1 MDNDK
6 IVRKEHVKNLIF
18 QIAPIVGLVLLFGLF
33 MAFAVIKDIN
43 IPYSMKN
50 IINQSVIV
58 VVVATGAIFIYTL
71 GSFDISLGANMCVSA
86 LIGAMAY
93 NRTGSLAVMIGT
105 CILTAVL
112 IALVCSVLASV
123 FNLPVFVTTIAM
135 LSLLNA
141 AVLMLIGANSTGDII
156 QVPAEAVSAINT
168 VWFKLII
175 MLVYLGICVFVFNF
189 LKLGRQ
195 EKFAGGNPECARLTG
210 LNNSKL
216 AIIAF
221 IMAGIGV
228 GLGAFLTIT
237 YAPTLS
243 RNTASSVG
251 MDVIIS
257 IVFGGMPVSGGARS
271 KIYSAVV
278 GALSMTLLS
287 QIMLMLNLNSG
298 ISQMVKAIIFI
309 LVVFISMSDGR
320 KSILPR

>member
-1 MDNDK
+1 MENVK
-6 IVRKEHVKNLIF
+6 IIRKEKIRNMLF
-18 QIAPIVGLVLLFGLF
+18 KAAPAAGLVILFALF

-50 IINQSVIV
+50 ILNQSVIV
-58 VVVATGAIFIYTL
+58 IVVATGAIFIYTL

-86 LIGAMAY
+86 LIGAMVY
-93 NRTGSLAVMIGT
+93 GRTESLLMMLGA

-112 IALVCSVLASV
+112 ISLTCSVLASV

-141 AVLMLIGANSTGDII
+141 AVLMLIGANGTGDII
-156 QVPAEAVSAINT
+156 QVPAAAVSGINT
-168 VWFKLII
+168 VGFKL
-175 MLVYLGICVFVFNF
+175 LVLLLYLAVCVIAFNF

-195 EKFAGGNPECARLTG
+195 EKFMGGNPVCAALSG
-210 LNNSKL
+210 LNNKKL
-216 AIIAF
+216 AICAF
-221 IMAGIGV
+221 ALAGPGV

-257 IVFGGMPVSGGARS
+257 IVFGGMPVSGGSRS
-271 KIYSAVV
+271 RIYSAVI

-298 ISQMVKAIIFI
+298 ISQMVKAAIF
-309 LVVFISMSDGR
+309 LFVVFISMSDGR
-320 KSILPR
+320 KNILPR

>member
-1 MDNDK
+1 MKKQHIKDM
-6 IVRKEHVKNLIF
+6 IF
-18 QIAPIVGLVLLFGLF
+18 RIAPIVGLLILFALF
-33 MAFAVIKDIN
+33 MVFAVIKDIN

-50 IINQSVIV
+50 ILNQSVIV
-58 VVVATGAIFIYTL
+58 IVVATGAIFIYTL

-93 NRTGSLAVMIGT
+93 NRTGSVLVMLGA
-105 CILTAVL
+105 CVLCAVL
-112 IALVCSVLASV
+112 ISLVCSVLASV
-123 FNLPVFVTTIAM
+123 FHLPVFVTTIAM

-141 AVLMLIGANSTGDII
+141 GVLMLIGANGTGDIV
-156 QVPAEAVSAINT
+156 QVPADAVSAINT
-168 VWFKLII
+168 VEFKL
-175 MLVYLGICVFVFNF
+175 LVLCLYLAVCIFVFNF
-189 LKLGRQ
+189 LKLGRE
-195 EKFAGGNPECARLTG
+195 EKFVGGNPECARLTG
-210 LNNSKL
+210 LNNSRL
-216 AIIAF
+216 AIFAF

-228 GLGAFLTIT
+228 GLGSFLTIT

-298 ISQMVKAIIFI
+298 ISQMVKALIFI
-309 LVVFISMSDGR
+309 LVVYISMSDN
-320 KSILPR
+320 KKNILPR

>member
-1 MDNDK
+1 
-6 IVRKEHVKNLIF
+6 
-18 QIAPIVGLVLLFGLF
+18 
-33 MAFAVIKDIN
+33 
-43 IPYSMKN
+43 
-50 IINQSVIV
+50 
-58 VVVATGAIFIYTL
+58 
-71 GSFDISLGANMCVSA
+71 
-86 LIGAMAY
+86 
-93 NRTGSLAVMIGT
+93 
-105 CILTAVL
+105 
-112 IALVCSVLASV
+112 
-123 FNLPVFVTTIAM
+123 
-135 LSLLNA
+135 
-141 AVLMLIGANSTGDII
+141 
-156 QVPAEAVSAINT
+156 
-168 VWFKLII
+168 
-175 MLVYLGICVFVFNF
+175 MLVYLAVCIFVFSF

-216 AIIAF
+216 AILAF

-228 GLGAFLTIT
+228 GLGSFLTIT

-298 ISQMVKAIIFI
+298 ISQMIKAIIF
-309 LVVFISMSDGR
+309 LFVVCISMSDQS
-320 KSILPR
+320 KNMLPR

>member
-1 MDNDK
+1 MDNEK
-6 IVRKEHVKNLIF
+6 MIRKEQLKNRIF
-18 QIAPIVGLVLLFGLF
+18 QIAPLIGLLLLFAGF
-33 MAFAVIKDIN
+33 FAMAVIKDIN
-43 IPYSMKN
+43 ISYSMKN
-50 IINQSVIV
+50 ILNQSVIV

-93 NRTGSLAVMIGT
+93 NATGSLIVMLLA
-105 CILTAVL
+105 CVLTAVA
-112 IALVCSVLASV
+112 IALLCSVLASV
-123 FNLPVFVTTIAM
+123 FHLPVFVTTIAM

-141 AVLMLIGANSTGDII
+141 GVLMLIGANGTGDII
-156 QVPAEAVSAINT
+156 QVSAQAVSGLNT
-168 VWFKLII
+168 VWFKLLI
-175 MLVYLGICVFVFNF
+175 MLVYLAVCIFVFSF
-189 LKLGRQ
+189 LKPGRQ

-216 AIIAF
+216 AILAF

-228 GLGAFLTIT
+228 GLGSFLTIT

-271 KIYSAVV
+271 KVYSAVV

-298 ISQMVKAIIFI
+298 ISQMIKAIIF
-309 LVVFISMSDGR
+309 LFVVYISMSDQS
-320 KSILPR
+320 KNMLPR

>member
-1 MDNDK
+1 
-6 IVRKEHVKNLIF
+6 
-18 QIAPIVGLVLLFGLF
+18 
-33 MAFAVIKDIN
+33 
-43 IPYSMKN
+43 
-50 IINQSVIV
+50 
-58 VVVATGAIFIYTL
+58 
-71 GSFDISLGANMCVSA
+71 
-86 LIGAMAY
+86 
-93 NRTGSLAVMIGT
+93 
-105 CILTAVL
+105 
-112 IALVCSVLASV
+112 
-123 FNLPVFVTTIAM
+123 
-135 LSLLNA
+135 
-141 AVLMLIGANSTGDII
+141 
-156 QVPAEAVSAINT
+156 
-168 VWFKLII
+168 
-175 MLVYLGICVFVFNF
+175 
-189 LKLGRQ
+189 
-195 EKFAGGNPECARLTG
+195 
-210 LNNSKL
+210 
-216 AIIAF
+216 
-221 IMAGIGV
+221 MAGIGV